1 MRDKFLSIPSEL
13 WRRTWTRLRAH
24 GDGQREAAC
33 IWAGDSSDH
42 EERVTDVI
50 FLDDLPGV
58 EAFALQHRT
67 TRKATGALFA
77 MLHDKKLSIIADVH
91 THPQDW
97 VDLSWID
104 KAHPIEYRPGLTAIV
119 LPNYA
124 VGVPSLETVGIHIY
138 LGDGQWRQ
146 LDREQAKSKVRVL

>member
-1 MRDKFLSIPSEL
+1 MRHKFISISSEL
-13 WRRTWTRLRAH
+13 WTRTWTRLRAH

-67 TRKATGALFA
+67 TRKATEALFTQ
-77 MLHDKKLSIIADVH
+77 LRDKKLSIIADVH
-91 THPQDW
+91 THPADW
-97 VDLSWID
+97 VELSWID
-104 KAHPIEYRPGLTAIV
+104 RAHPIEYRPGLTAIV
-119 LPNYA
+119 LPHYA
-124 VGVPSLETVGIHIY
+124 TSSPNLETIGVHVY

-146 LDREQAKSKVRVL
+146 LDGDEAKSKVRVL

>member
-1 MRDKFLSIPSEL
+1 MRTRVMSISPEL
-13 WRRTWTRLRAH
+13 WQRTWMKLRSH

-33 IWAGDSSDH
+33 VWAGVRSEH
-42 EERVTDVI
+42 EERVTEVI
-50 FLDDLPGV
+50 FLDDLSGV
-58 EAFALQHRT
+58 EAFPLQHKT
-67 TRKATGALFA
+67 TRKATAALFA
-77 MLHDKKLSIIADVH
+77 QLRDKKLSIIADVH
-91 THPQDW
+91 THPGDW

-124 VGVPSLETVGIHIY
+124 TTEPSLETIGIHSY

-146 LDREQAKSKVRVL
+146 LEGDQAKSKVRII